1 MFDSWTERVFTRH
14 LVVVVVAPSAFMCA
28 AQHGIGEIF
37 ACFVWQNQIIQT
49 CETIIFVF
57 LLVKLSVPTQP
68 GWRKTELLRQQS
80 FQDTSLSLSPFF
92 NMQLQNIWLLT
103 VKAVILHLHTNYF
116 QRTHSLEN
124 MCNSSRYII
133 AYMRE
138 KDKCVNKK
146 STKHILIHV
155 LLLYYLIIAPSCIF
169 ILTLLIYLFLNCFY
183 CWEIQSS
190 PVCLF

>member
-1 MFDSWTERVFTRH
+1 MFYRLKLISHKERKQPNCLTRELKSHLFGNFLHRLVSCLLLNTE
-14 LVVVVVAPSAFMCA
+14 S
-28 AQHGIGEIF
+28 GKIF

-80 FQDTSLSLSPFF
+80 FQDISPSLSFF
-92 NMQLQNIWLLT
+92 FLNMQLQNIWLLT

-116 QRTHSLEN
+116 PSTHSLEN

-133 AYMRE
+133 YER
-138 KDKCVNKK
+138 KK
-146 STKHILIHV
+146 RQM
-155 LLLYYLIIAPSCIF
+155 C
-169 ILTLLIYLFLNCFY
+169 
-183 CWEIQSS
+183 
-190 PVCLF
+190 